1 MENHHRKHIQRI
13 IENQVKI
20 VLSEKFDSGIKQ
32 FIERQKKHTE
42 NGTVAMKVIDKLL
55 RQDNPETYMQSLV
68 SKFKNSKPFDKIN
81 TEPGLEGANALMVV
95 YAVNDLFEK
104 WELNKHYYL

>member
-1 MENHHRKHIQRI
+1 MENHHRQRIQRL

-20 VLSEKFDSGIKQ
+20 VLSEKFDNGIKQ

-42 NGTVAMKVIDKLL
+42 HGTVAMKVIDKLL
-55 RQDNPETYMQSLV
+55 KQDNPETYMQSLI

-81 TEPGLEGANALMVV
+81 SEPGLEGANALMVV
-95 YAVNDLFEK
+95 SILNDLTEK
-104 WELNKHYYL
+104 WEINKHYYI